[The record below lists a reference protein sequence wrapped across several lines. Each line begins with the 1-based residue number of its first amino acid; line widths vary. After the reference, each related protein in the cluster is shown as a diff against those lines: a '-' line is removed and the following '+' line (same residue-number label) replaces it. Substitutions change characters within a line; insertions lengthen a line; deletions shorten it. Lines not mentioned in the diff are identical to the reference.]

1 MDPDTFPASVESESL
16 RVELASDT
24 TTVEPEAQE
33 PKKPVVRREN
43 TPSPPSTQPPP
54 ETVEPPRV
62 DVSVKMS
69 EEEREQLER
78 EAHGRII
85 ETNKILGS
93 LDSSAFSQA
102 KLDALLT
109 IKGLIKSAS
118 DALEQGDVQAADSLA
133 RKALLLAT
141 DLAPK

>member
-24 TTVEPEAQE
+24 TMVEPEAQE

-43 TPSPPSTQPPP
+43 TPSPPSTPPP
-54 ETVEPPRV
+54 ETAEPPRV